1 MKYEFKLAF
10 LKDGMGT
17 SPNIV
22 TQNEYSQEEDSIS
35 VVENT
40 IESVG
45 CRPKIHITEVQCW
58 NSEKVAVCR
67 HQFWKWLESHCLIST
82 NVICI
87 LQLSEQMESRRMDFA
102 VYEV

>member
-22 TQNEYSQEEDSIS
+22 TQKEYSHEEDSIN

-45 CRPKIHITEVQCW
+45 CRPKIHITEVQC
-58 NSEKVAVCR
+58 
-67 HQFWKWLESHCLIST
+67 
-82 NVICI
+82 
-87 LQLSEQMESRRMDFA
+87 
-102 VYEV
+102 

>member
-10 LKDGMGT
+10 LKDSMGT

-22 TQNEYSQEEDSIS
+22 TQKEYSQEEDSIS

-45 CRPKIHITEVQCW
+45 CRPKIHITEVQC
-58 NSEKVAVCR
+58 
-67 HQFWKWLESHCLIST
+67 
-82 NVICI
+82 
-87 LQLSEQMESRRMDFA
+87 
-102 VYEV
+102 